1 MGDFSVSNENYEKVV
16 KQCKEYIKTEFES
29 CGLKDD
35 VERRIFELVQEWEK
49 RQAEAEK
56 RGEKIGG
63 LGVIFIDVER
73 AVWKA
78 DADSKRFG
86 TRKCKYFRRW
96 LSLPFTKS
104 GGLGYWALQMWK

>member
-1 MGDFSVSNENYEKVV
+1 VSNKNYEKVL
-16 KQCKEYIKTEFES
+16 KQCEEYIKTEFEP

-35 VERRIFELVQEWEK
+35 VESRIFELVQEWEK
-49 RQAEAEK
+49 RQAEAEE

-63 LGVIFIDVER
+63 LGVIFIDLER

-86 TRKCKYFRRW
+86 TQKCKYFRNW
-96 LSLPFTKS
+96 LSLPFSKP
-104 GGLGYWALQMWK
+104 GGLGYWTLQMWNIP

>member
-1 MGDFSVSNENYEKVV
+1 MSNENYEKVL
-16 KQCKEYIKTEFES
+16 KQCKEYIKTEFEP

-73 AVWKA
+73 A
-78 DADSKRFG
+78 FG
-86 TRKCKYFRRW
+86 KQMQIQRG
-96 LSLPFTKS
+96 LEHENANILES
-104 GGLGYWALQMWK
+104 G

>member
-1 MGDFSVSNENYEKVV
+1 MSNENYEKVLN
-16 KQCKEYIKTEFES
+16 QCKEYIKTEFEP

-56 RGEKIGG
+56 RGQQIGG

-78 DADSKRFG
+78 YADSKKSG
-86 TRKCKYFRRW
+86 KNKCQYFRKW
-96 LSLPFTKS
+96 LSLPYIEP
-104 GGLGYWALQMWK
+104 GGLGYWTLKMWK